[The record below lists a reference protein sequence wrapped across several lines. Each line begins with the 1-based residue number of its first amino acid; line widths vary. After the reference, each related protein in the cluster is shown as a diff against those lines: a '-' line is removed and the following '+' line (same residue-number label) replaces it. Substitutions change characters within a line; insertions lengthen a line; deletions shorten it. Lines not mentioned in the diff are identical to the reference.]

1 MESTNSTAKLDELWA
16 QIGKQNM
23 DFSKITTNTKVAP
36 LLENKPV
43 IFSDVVHKI
52 NERGKDQKRILIIT
66 THKVFN
72 VHNNKSK
79 REMHIQTLNGISKN
93 IMGKQREFTL
103 HFNKEYDYRFYSDK

>member
-1 MESTNSTAKLDELWA
+1 MESTGSTQKLDELWA

-23 DFSKITTNTKVAP
+23 DFSKISGNGKVAP

-52 NERGKDQKRILIIT
+52 NERGKDQKRILVIT
-66 THKVFN
+66 THKIFN

-79 REMHIQTLNGISKN
+79 REMHIQTLNGISRN
-93 IMGKQREFTL
+93 TMGK
-103 HFNKEYDYRFYSDK
+103 